1 MPHECSPAP
10 ALMIRGRELHRE
22 EQSLDEDGEGKA
34 EMSLG
39 GGSRMQEVMLSKVRV
54 PAVLFPPF

>member
-1 MPHECSPAP
+1 MPRECSPAP
-10 ALMIRGRELHRE
+10 ALMIRGWELHRE
-22 EQSLDEDGEGKA
+22 EQSLDEDRGGKA